1 MKVPF
6 NDLYSQHQS
15 LLSQFMNSLEQ
26 GIRESVFILGSD
38 VQEFENRFAEWGNFQ
53 YVIGVANGSD
63 AIRIS
68 LNELGISQGDK
79 VIVAANSY
87 FAAPA
92 AIAQLKA
99 TPVFIDVELSTRF
112 PSKSNFD
119 VNNHA
124 EIKGIIRSHLFGGAD
139 VTDLP
144 YNLDKRIQI
153 HDSSQAHGTLVN
165 GKHIGV
171 DGTAT
176 FSFYPGKN
184 LGAMG
189 DAGAITTTSKDL
201 YSKLL
206 KSRNQGTGEDKYLH
220 ETLGSNSRLDS
231 LQARILSIKL
241 HFLNDNNILRTNIV
255 NRYRK
260 NIDQTDSRLKFF
272 NYAPNIT
279 PSHHLLQIRVTDV
292 NAKNLIEFLKSKN
305 IMCGQHYPIPLHLQP
320 AFQFLNY
327 AKGDF
332 PNCEKLANETLSLP
346 LYPAMTN
353 AQIDFVSENILEYL
367 AKN

>member
-1 MKVPF
+1 MKIPF
-6 NDLYSQHQS
+6 NDLYSQHQT
-15 LLSQFMNSLEQ
+15 LLSQFMTTLEQ
-26 GIRESVFILGSD
+26 GIRESAFILGSD

-53 YVIGVANGSD
+53 FVVGVANGSD

-68 LNELGISQGDK
+68 LSELGISQGDN
-79 VIVAANSY
+79 VLVAANTY

-92 AIAQLKA
+92 AVSQLKA
-99 TPVFIDVELSTRF
+99 TPVFIDVDLSTRF
-112 PSKSNFD
+112 PSKSNFE

-144 YNLDKRIQI
+144 TNLDNRIQI

-201 YSKLL
+201 YNKLL

-220 ETLGSNSRLDS
+220 ETLGGNSRLDS
-231 LQARILSIKL
+231 LQARILLIKL
-241 HFLNDNNILRTNIV
+241 QFLSENNTLRNNIV
-255 NRYRK
+255 GRYRK
-260 NIDQTDSRLKFF
+260 NLDKSDSRLQFF
-272 NYAPNIT
+272 DYALGVT

-292 NAKNLIEFLKSKN
+292 KAKSLIEYLKSKD
-305 IMCGQHYPIPLHLQP
+305 ITCGQHYPIPLHLQP

-346 LYPAMTN
+346 LYPGMSN
-353 AQIDFVSENILEYL
+353 AQIDFVSENIIEFF

>member
-6 NDLYSQHQS
+6 NDLYSQHES
-15 LLSQFMNSLEQ
+15 LLSQFIYNLEQ
-26 GIRESVFILGSD
+26 GIKESAFILGSD

-53 YVIGVANGSD
+53 YVVGVANGSD

-68 LNELGISQGDK
+68 LSELGVSQGDK
-79 VIVAANSY
+79 VLVAANSY

-92 AIAQLKA
+92 AVAQLKA
-99 TPVFIDVELSTRF
+99 IPVFIDVELSTRF

-119 VNNHA
+119 VNNHT

-139 VTDLP
+139 IAELP

-241 HFLNDNNILRTNIV
+241 QFLNDNNILRTNIV
-255 NRYRK
+255 NRYRE
-260 NIDQTDSRLKFF
+260 NIGQTDSRLKFF

-292 NAKNLIEFLKSKN
+292 KAKNLIEYLKSKN

-353 AQIDFVSENILEYL
+353 TQIDFVSENILEYL

>member
-6 NDLYSQHQS
+6 NDLYSQHQP
-15 LLSQFMNSLEQ
+15 LLSQFMTTLEQ
-26 GIRESVFILGSD
+26 GIKESAFILGSD
-38 VQEFENRFAEWGNFQ
+38 VQDFENKFAEWGNFQ
-53 YVIGVANGSD
+53 YVVGVANGSD

-68 LNELGISQGDK
+68 LSELGISQGDK
-79 VIVAANSY
+79 VLIAANSY

-92 AIAQLKA
+92 AVSQLNA
-99 TPVFIDVELSTRF
+99 IPVFIDVELSTRF
-112 PSKSNFD
+112 PSKSNFN
-119 VNNHA
+119 VNSHA

-144 YNLDKRIQI
+144 ASLDNRVQI

-165 GKHIGV
+165 GRHIGV

-189 DAGAITTTSKDL
+189 DAGAVTTTSEDL
-201 YSKLL
+201 YNKLL
-206 KSRNQGTGEDKYLH
+206 KSRNQGTGKDKYLH
-220 ETLGSNSRLDS
+220 ETLGGNSRLDS

-241 HFLNDNNILRTNIV
+241 QFLNNNNILRTNIV

-260 NIDQTDSRLKFF
+260 NLDKTDSRLQFF
-272 NYAPNIT
+272 NYAPSIT

-292 NAKNLIEFLKSKN
+292 EAKNLIEHLKSKN
-305 IMCGQHYPIPLHLQP
+305 IICGQHYPIPLHLQP

-353 AQIDFVSENILEYL
+353 AQIDFVSENILEYF
-367 AKN
+367 ANN

>member
-26 GIRESVFILGSD
+26 GIRESAFILGSD

-53 YVIGVANGSD
+53 YVVGVANGSD

-79 VIVAANSY
+79 VLVAANSY

-99 TPVFIDVELSTRF
+99 TPVFIDVELSSRF

-119 VNNHA
+119 VINHA

-139 VTDLP
+139 ITELP
-144 YNLDKRIQI
+144 ANLDKRIQI

-201 YSKLL
+201 YNRLL

-220 ETLGSNSRLDS
+220 ETLGGNSRLDS

-241 HFLNDNNILRTNIV
+241 QFLNDNNVLRTNIV

-260 NIDQTDSRLKFF
+260 NIDQIDSRIQFF

-279 PSHHLLQIRVTDV
+279 PSHHLLQIRVTDIK
-292 NAKNLIEFLKSKN
+292 AKNLIEYLKNKD
-305 IMCGQHYPIPLHLQP
+305 ITCGQHYPIPLHLQP

-353 AQIDFVSENILEYL
+353 AQIDFVSESILEYF